1 MDINNLKR
9 GGGGCFGKKL
19 LVKKKMVRQ
28 SSKLQEYENLNFKFK
43 RFVFKVSA
51 EKTDSK
57 NYTKWKPPKNKL
69 TQVI

>member
-1 MDINNLKR
+1 
-9 GGGGCFGKKL
+9 
-19 LVKKKMVRQ
+19 MVRQ
-28 SSKLQEYENLNFKFK
+28 SSKLQEYENLNFKFIK
-43 RFVFKVSA
+43 NAFKVSA